1 MQRHSLITL
10 AVFAAMIVA
19 ALFVALPALADGVPY
34 KLPVKRATVDS
45 AAKLADYFADADYTV
60 KGINQAGGVPRI
72 FVRHLPEGI
81 DALPAADKEGLFIRV
96 LLPMIAKGNH
106 IILQQRERLLG
117 ILRQRAAGWLPTGND
132 RYWLSQIAQAYQTS
146 PDNFHALL
154 RRVDVVPASLAL
166 AQGIEASAWG
176 TAGPARTQNNL
187 FATHARDGVTGDAG
201 FPTLMRGVLAYM
213 YKINVAARYREA
225 RYIRAEA
232 REDGD
237 FPTGD
242 AMAAGLATDPED
254 ATKYGEALRNIIST
268 RNLAA
273 YDRIKLMPYGK
284 TVLVAPSTSPK
295 SRNRALSATT
305 PWT

>member
-19 ALFVALPALADGVPY
+19 ALFVALPALADGIPY
-34 KLPVKRATVDS
+34 KLPVKRATVDT

-60 KGINQAGGVPRI
+60 KGISQADGVPRI

-81 DALPAADKEGLFIRV
+81 DALPTADKEGLFIRV
-96 LLPMIAKGNH
+96 LLPMIAKGNG

-132 RYWLSQIAQAYQTS
+132 RYWLSQMARAYHTR
-146 PDNFHALL
+146 PDNFRVLL
-154 RRVDVVPASLAL
+154 QRVDVIPASLAL

-176 TAGPARTQNNL
+176 MAGPAQTKNDL
-187 FATHARDGVTGDAG
+187 FGKPAPSGDAG
-201 FPTLMRGVLAYM
+201 YPSLMRSVLSYM
-213 YKINVAARYREA
+213 YNFNVAADYREA
-225 RYIRAEA
+225 RRIRAAA

-237 FPTGD
+237 FPAGD
-242 AMAAGLATDPED
+242 AMAAGLTKGSDGD
-254 ATKYGEALRNIIST
+254 TKYGDALRNIIST

-273 YDRIKLMPYGK
+273 YDHIKLMQYGK
-284 TVLVAPSTSPK
+284 TVLVAPSTSPQTR
-295 SRNRALSATT
+295 SRAIGHTT